1 MTVVSLYKKE
11 RYEQELNALLA
22 EISAS
27 DKKLFRDFLI
37 DLLTPAEY
45 KELALRWQIVKLL
58 HRGISQRAIAQKLGV
73 GIATVSRGS
82 RELLDPKGGF
92 NRAFSLLDK
101 KW

>member
-1 MTVVSLYKKE
+1 MVVISRESKYA
-11 RYEQELNALLA
+11 QELLTLLA
-22 EISAS
+22 EIGAS
-27 DKKLFRDFLI
+27 DKKLLRDFLI

-58 HRGISQRAIAQKLGV
+58 YRGISQRAIAQKLGV

-92 NRAFSLLDK
+92 NQVFLLRSK
-101 KW
+101 K